1 MPESTPR
8 FLDLLRAL
16 SDAGV
21 EYVIVGGVAAV
32 LLGAPVSTFDL
43 DIVHRRDADNLN
55 RLLKVLE
62 SLDAHYRGRPGPP
75 LYPDL
80 EHLASAGHQLLSS
93 RLGPID
99 VLGTIDGGRD
109 YDDLVEHVVTLE
121 LDELR
126 VRVLDLETL
135 IGIKE
140 RIGRPK
146 DQAVLPVL
154 REALAQSKTK
164 S

>member
-1 MPESTPR
+1 MAESPPR

-16 SDAGV
+16 SEGGV
-21 EYVIVGGVAAV
+21 EYVVVGGVAAV

-43 DIVHRRDADNLN
+43 DIVHRRDSENLN

-62 SLDAHYRGRPGPP
+62 SVDAYYRGRPGPP
-75 LYPDL
+75 LHPDL
-80 EHLASAGHQLLSS
+80 RHLASTGHQLLSC

-99 VLGTIDGGRD
+99 VLGTIDGGRG
-109 YDDLVEHVVTLE
+109 YEDLIEHVITLE
-121 LDELR
+121 LDDLR
-126 VRVLDLETL
+126 VQVLDLETL

-154 REALAQSKTK
+154 REALAQSKK
-164 S
+164 KG